1 MPVRYEYNWN
11 PLVGCL
17 QGLLRAAGLPHDAA
31 RVSAVSGEAFRLP
44 SLAAE
49 PRQPAFAAGADHPRD
64 LSALADDLALLGL
77 RARVDVWDL
86 RSGRPPLLG
95 RRLGRRL
102 RRALADGRAAAVSGV
117 AGGDFG
123 LLVGY
128 DGERR
133 GLSGRRS
140 AERGDRRLA
149 AGGPRP
155 GPGRG
160 LAGGRDPRGGDA
172 RGPGGRGRG
181 SCDARSRI
189 SATPAARNDLRDWVA
204 VLRSA
209 VEIDA
214 PGHARA
220 AQALAAASGE
230 AARFY
235 RQAAAE
241 GVAEAAPLAGPAAD
255 LALALSR
262 FATLF
267 PFPWRRRRRRWGA
280 RGGGAVAAD
289 GAARRS
295 GAGGR
300 VADAGRRLESRLGS
314 RQEEDHRAGTRAHV
328 YDAGGAVQG
337 RSSPSSTSIGARG

>member
-1 MPVRYEYNWN
+1 M
-11 PLVGCL
+11 
-17 QGLLRAAGLPHDAA
+17 
-31 RVSAVSGEAFRLP
+31 SGEAFRLP
-44 SLAAE
+44 PPAAGPE
-49 PRQPAFAAGADHPRD
+49 QPAFAAGADHPRD

-86 RSGRPPLLG
+86 RSGRRPLLG

-102 RRALADGRAAAVSGV
+102 RRALADGRAPAVSGV

-133 GLSGRRS
+133 AYRVDGPLSEEIGGWLRADRVPDPDAAWLAAVIPEAAMPGGPADAATLVRRAVAHQRDAGR
-140 AERGDRRLA
+140 AER
-149 AGGPRP
+149 
-155 GPGRG
+155 
-160 LAGGRDPRGGDA
+160 
-172 RGPGGRGRG
+172 
-181 SCDARSRI
+181 
-189 SATPAARNDLRDWVA
+189 LRDWVTI
-204 VLRSA
+204 LRSEA
-209 VEIDA
+209 EIDA

-235 RQAAAE
+235 RQAAVE

-267 PFPWRRRRRRWGA
+267 PFPAAATSSPAGA
-280 RGGGAVAAD
+280 RRGRGRWS
-289 GAARRS
+289 RRC
-295 GAGGR
+295 APK
-300 VADAGRRLESRLGS
+300 RR
-314 RQEEDHRAGTRAHV
+314 
-328 YDAGGAVQG
+328 
-337 RSSPSSTSIGARG
+337 

>member
-49 PRQPAFAAGADHPRD
+49 PQQPAFAAGADQPRD
-64 LSALADDLALLGL
+64 LSALAGDLALLGL

-86 RSGRPPLLG
+86 RSGRRPLLG

-128 DGERR
+128 DGDAP
-133 GLSGRRS
+133 GLSGGRS

-172 RGPGGRGRG
+172 RGPGGRGGAR
-181 SCDARSRI
+181 ATRSRA
-189 SATPAARNDLRDWVA
+189 SARRRP
-204 VLRSA
+204 
-209 VEIDA
+209 
-214 PGHARA
+214 RA
-220 AQALAAASGE
+220 ALARLG
-230 AARFY
+230 
-235 RQAAAE
+235 
-241 GVAEAAPLAGPAAD
+241 GGPALGGRD
-255 LALALSR
+255 
-262 FATLF
+262 
-267 PFPWRRRRRRWGA
+267 RRAGA
-280 RGGGAVAAD
+280 RPRRAGAGRGVGRGGALLPAGGGGGGRRGRPAGRA
-289 GAARRS
+289 GGRS
-295 GAGGR
+295 GAGPVALRDAVPVPGGGDVVAGGR
-300 VADAGRRLESRLGS
+300 EAGARSLLSAMRAEAALAAGAPPPDGPPDAGENPG
-314 RQEEDHRAGTRAHV
+314 
-328 YDAGGAVQG
+328 
-337 RSSPSSTSIGARG
+337 

>member
-1 MPVRYEYNWN
+1 MPSDVAPVRYEYNWN

-31 RVSAVSGEAFRLP
+31 RVSAVSGEAFRPP

-86 RSGRPPLLG
+86 RSGRRPLLG

-102 RRALADGRAAAVSGV
+102 RRALADGRAAALSGA

-123 LLVGY
+123 LLLGY
-128 DGERR
+128 DGARR
-133 GLSGRRS
+133 AYRVDGPLSEEIGGWLRADRVPDPDAAWLATVIPEAATAEGPAGAAALVRRAAAHQRDAGRAQRV
-140 AERGDRRLA
+140 
-149 AGGPRP
+149 
-155 GPGRG
+155 
-160 LAGGRDPRGGDA
+160 
-172 RGPGGRGRG
+172 
-181 SCDARSRI
+181 
-189 SATPAARNDLRDWVA
+189 RDWVA
-204 VLRSA
+204 LLRSQ

-214 PGHARA
+214 AGHARA
-220 AQALAAASGE
+220 AQTLAASAGE

-241 GVAEAAPLAGPAAD
+241 GVAEAAPLAEPAAA

-267 PFPWRRRRRRWGA
+267 PFP
-280 RGGGAVAAD
+280 GGGDVV
-289 GAARRS
+289 
-295 GAGGR
+295 AGGR
-300 VADAGRRLESRLGS
+300 EAGARSLESALRAEAAPAPAPPPDPDPRRDAGENPG
-314 RQEEDHRAGTRAHV
+314 
-328 YDAGGAVQG
+328 
-337 RSSPSSTSIGARG
+337 

>member
-1 MPVRYEYNWN
+1 MQRDTPPARYEYNWN

-31 RVSAVSGEAFRLP
+31 RAGAVSGEAFRLP
-44 SLAAE
+44 PLEAE
-49 PRQPAFAAGADHPRD
+49 PRQPAFAAGADPPRD
-64 LSALADDLALLGL
+64 LSALAEDLALLGL

-86 RSGRPPLLG
+86 RSGRRPLLG

-102 RRALADGRAAAVSGV
+102 RRALADGRAAALSGA

-133 GLSGRRS
+133 AYRVDGPLSEEIGGWLR
-140 AERGDRRLA
+140 ADRVPAPDAAWLA
-149 AGGPRP
+149 AVIPEAATPGGPARAAALVRRAVAHQRDA
-155 GPGRG
+155 GR
-160 LAGGRDPRGGDA
+160 AQR
-172 RGPGGRGRG
+172 
-181 SCDARSRI
+181 
-189 SATPAARNDLRDWVA
+189 LRDWVTI
-204 VLRSA
+204 LRSE

-214 PGHARA
+214 PGHART

-267 PFPWRRRRRRWGA
+267 PFP
-280 RGGGAVAAD
+280 GGGDVV
-289 GAARRS
+289 
-295 GAGGR
+295 AGGR
-300 VADAGRRLESRLGS
+300 EAGARSLESALHAEAELTAALAPPDAGANPG
-314 RQEEDHRAGTRAHV
+314 
-328 YDAGGAVQG
+328 
-337 RSSPSSTSIGARG
+337 

>member
-1 MPVRYEYNWN
+1 MPSDVPSLRYEYNWN

-49 PRQPAFAAGADHPRD
+49 SQQPAFAAGGDQPRD
-64 LSALADDLALLGL
+64 LSALAGDLALLGL
-77 RARVDVWDL
+77 RARVDLWDL

-102 RRALADGRAAAVSGV
+102 RRAPADGRAAAVSGV

-128 DGERR
+128 DGARR
-133 GLSGRRS
+133 AYRVDGPLS
-140 AERGDRRLA
+140 AEIGGRLRADRVPDPDAAWLA
-149 AGGPRP
+149 AVIPEAAMPEGPAGAAALVRRAVAHQRDA
-155 GPGRG
+155 GR
-160 LAGGRDPRGGDA
+160 AER
-172 RGPGGRGRG
+172 
-181 SCDARSRI
+181 
-189 SATPAARNDLRDWVA
+189 LRDWVA

-241 GVAEAAPLAGPAAD
+241 GVAEAAPLAGLAAE

-267 PFPWRRRRRRWGA
+267 PFP
-280 RGGGAVAAD
+280 GGGDVV
-289 GAARRS
+289 
-295 GAGGR
+295 AGGR
-300 VADAGRRLESRLGS
+300 EAGARSLLSALRAEAALAAGLPPPDAG
-314 RQEEDHRAGTRAHV
+314 
-328 YDAGGAVQG
+328 
-337 RSSPSSTSIGARG
+337 

>member
-1 MPVRYEYNWN
+1 MQRDTPPARYEYNWN

-31 RVSAVSGEAFRLP
+31 RVGAVSGEAFRLP
-44 SLAAE
+44 PLAAE
-49 PRQPAFAAGADHPRD
+49 PRRPAFAAGADQPRD

-102 RRALADGRAAAVSGV
+102 RRALADGRAAALSGA

-133 GLSGRRS
+133 AYRVDGPLSEEIGGWLR
-140 AERGDRRLA
+140 ADRVPDPDADWLA
-149 AGGPRP
+149 AVIPQAATAEGPADAAGLVRRAVAHQRDA
-155 GPGRG
+155 GRAQG
-160 LAGGRDPRGGDA
+160 
-172 RGPGGRGRG
+172 
-181 SCDARSRI
+181 
-189 SATPAARNDLRDWVA
+189 LRDWVTL
-204 VLRSA
+204 LRSQ

-220 AQALAAASGE
+220 AQALAASAGE

-235 RQAAAE
+235 RQAAEE
-241 GVAEAAPLAGPAAD
+241 GAAAAAPLAGPAAD

-267 PFPWRRRRRRWGA
+267 PFP
-280 RGGGAVAAD
+280 GGGDVV
-289 GAARRS
+289 
-295 GAGGR
+295 AGGR
-300 VADAGRRLESRLGS
+300 EAGARSLESALRAEAALTAALPPPDADAGANPG
-314 RQEEDHRAGTRAHV
+314 
-328 YDAGGAVQG
+328 
-337 RSSPSSTSIGARG
+337 